1 MHEPVDTE
9 DQDAA
14 AERYWPEDYKGLI
27 RERLGPAL
35 SKQFIEQDAFKA
47 IYEKHYTDGFE
58 DYDQFVSRLEDMVT
72 IGAEN
77 GIDEILNEI
86 HTSFHEDT
94 SLPDSRLPARI
105 HWPELMDEDL
115 KEELHQRVFH
125 EFRDHHAY
133 EHIFED
139 HHHGEGDFDDFM
151 HEIADMVVA
160 GAVKGVDKTLDN
172 IYRSF
177 LTGKPL
183 PPARRYPK
191 RLI

>member
-27 RERLGPAL
+27 RERLGTAL
-35 SKQFIEQDAFKA
+35 SNQFIEQDAFKTT
-47 IYEKHYTDGFE
+47 YEKHYTNRFE
-58 DYDQFVSRLEDMVT
+58 DYDHFVSRLADMAT

-86 HTSFHEDT
+86 HASFHNET
-94 SLPDSRLPARI
+94 PLPDSRLPARI
-105 HWPELMDEDL
+105 HWPEPMDQDL

-139 HHHGEGDFDDFM
+139 HYDGEGDFDDFM
-151 HEIADMVVA
+151 HEISNMVVA
-160 GAVKGVDKTLDN
+160 GAFKGVDKTLDN

-177 LTGKPL
+177 LMGKPL

-191 RLI
+191 RLR

>member
-14 AERYWPEDYKGLI
+14 AERYWPEDFKGLI
-27 RERLGPAL
+27 RERLGTAF
-35 SKQFIEQDAFKA
+35 SNQFIEQDAFKA
-47 IYEKHYTDGFE
+47 IYDKHYTSHFDA
-58 DYDQFVSRLEDMVT
+58 YDHFVSRIADMVT

-86 HTSFHEDT
+86 HKSFHEDT
-94 SLPDSRLPARI
+94 ALPESRLPARI
-105 HWPELMDEDL
+105 HWPEPIDQDL
-115 KEELHQRVFH
+115 KEALHQRVFH
-125 EFRDHHAY
+125 EFRGYHVY

-139 HHHGEGDFDDFM
+139 HYQGEGDFDDFI
-151 HEIADMVVA
+151 HEIAELVVA
-160 GAVKGVDKTLDN
+160 GAVKGVDKTLGN

-183 PPARRYPK
+183 PPSRRYPK
-191 RLI
+191 RLR